1 MKSTPP
7 RYLSSTGKTSRIKF
21 PKWYGQVND
30 CQSVWTQNTG
40 LTHSFIFQNF
50 VKRINKLNTRA
61 QRNKNSLTSEEG
73 TELRPLW
80 DKCPS
85 GICTW
90 KSFFLLRAVRRINDK
105 AQCGPSSSPLFL
117 SPLFDHV
124 TIPEPQKKYATF
136 LYQMRLKNLLR
147 PCLCGQ
153 LKKKKAHYVKTHF
166 RAPWKGL
173 PHSQSINLSRNL
185 WNIALL
191 QRTFS

>member
-1 MKSTPP
+1 MYSKEHVSYGSYGIRKLTRSLQFTLFWLKTHFEIYPP
-7 RYLSSTGKTSRIKF
+7 RYLSSTGKTLRIKF

-90 KSFFLLRAVRRINDK
+90 NSFLLLRAVRRINDK
-105 AQCGPSSSPLFL
+105 AQCGPIVVP
-117 SPLFDHV
+117 V
-124 TIPEPQKKYATF
+124 
-136 LYQMRLKNLLR
+136 LR
-147 PCLCGQ
+147 RCFCPHCL
-153 LKKKKAHYVKTHF
+153 TT
-166 RAPWKGL
+166 
-173 PHSQSINLSRNL
+173 
-185 WNIALL
+185 L
-191 QRTFS
+191 QY

>member
-1 MKSTPP
+1 MYSKEHVSYGSYGIRKLTRSLQFTLFWLKTHFEIYPP
-7 RYLSSTGKTSRIKF
+7 RYLSSTGKTLRIKF

-85 GICTW
+85 GIRTW
-90 KSFFLLRAVRRINDK
+90 KFPSPKSDLYHQPDLYHQTCRLWKEGLRV
-105 AQCGPSSSPLFL
+105 
-117 SPLFDHV
+117 
-124 TIPEPQKKYATF
+124 
-136 LYQMRLKNLLR
+136 LKNWTL
-147 PCLCGQ
+147 
-153 LKKKKAHYVKTHF
+153 
-166 RAPWKGL
+166 
-173 PHSQSINLSRNL
+173 
-185 WNIALL
+185 
-191 QRTFS
+191 